1 MSMTASS
8 AARARPG
15 CLSGV
20 RVLDLTRLAPGPYCT
35 MQLADMGAEVIVVAG
50 GAGSLPISA
59 FARGKTFIGLDLKAE
74 AGRKAFHE
82 LARTADVVVEGYRPG
97 VAKRLGIDWET
108 LRAVNPRL
116 IYCALTG
123 YGQEGPLSQEAGHD
137 INYAALSGALGAI
150 GPADGPPACPLNLL
164 ADFAGGSLFA
174 VIGILGALV
183 ERGRTGEGQFID
195 VAMVDGCLSLMAMH
209 YPDWGHP
216 VLSGRG
222 EGLVAGSAPHYRCYR
237 CADDRYV
244 AVGPLER
251 KFFENFWRGLG
262 LPGPAPN
269 ALDRSLWPELTRRFE
284 ALFAT
289 RGRDEWVAHFAG
301 RDACVAPVL
310 DPDEA
315 LAHPQNRLRHPE
327 FAKDTPVMAPV
338 MAGMRPEPPPVDTR
352 DRSRVVLAGLGLTEE
367 EIALASPEEAAIAGL
382 SWPPL

>member
-1 MSMTASS
+1 MSTA
-8 AARARPG
+8 AHTGERPHSG
-15 CLSGV
+15 CLSGM
-20 RVLDLTRLAPGPYCT
+20 RILDLTRLAPGPYCT

-97 VAKRLGIDWET
+97 VARRLGIDWET
-108 LRAVNPRL
+108 LKRINPGL

-123 YGQEGPLSQEAGHD
+123 YGQDGPLSQEAGHD

-150 GPADGPPACPLNLL
+150 GPADGPPAFPLNLL

-183 ERGRTGEGQFID
+183 ERARTGEGQFID
-195 VAMVDGCLSLMAMH
+195 VAMVDGCISLMAMH
-209 YPDWGHP
+209 YPDWGQP

-222 EGLVAGSAPHYRCYR
+222 DGLVAGSAPHYRCYR
-237 CADDRYV
+237 CADDRFV

-251 KFFENFWRGLG
+251 KFFENLWRGLG
-262 LPGPAPN
+262 LPEPAPN

-289 RGRDEWVAHFAG
+289 RSRDEWVAHFAG
-301 RDACVAPVL
+301 RDACVGPVL
-310 DPDEA
+310 DPAEA
-315 LAHPQNRLRHPE
+315 LAHPHNRMRHPE
-327 FAKDTPVMAPV
+327 LGKVTPVLAPV
-338 MAGMRPEPPPVDTR
+338 MAGMRAEPSPVDTS
-352 DRSRVVLAGLGLTEE
+352 DRTRAVLSRLGMSEE
-367 EIALASPEEAAIAGL
+367 EIAIALPEDFNIAGL
-382 SWPPL
+382 AWPPL